1 LKVRIGSPISHFQ
14 IFIVSSNRR
23 NENLVLPNVFIQLY
37 LSKHDTSFILNGK
50 EWGVRRT
57 ERERERVRGGV
68 WVRKGCGVGHK
79 LDPLAKYLWGSKEGI
94 IQEFIKM
101 NIKLIPRILSVNFSR
116 RCLLFIQATI

>member
-1 LKVRIGSPISHFQ
+1 MKVRIGSPISHFQ

-57 ERERERVRGGV
+57 ERERERVRGRV
-68 WVRKGCGVGHK
+68 WVRKGCGVGYK
-79 LDPLAKYLWGSKEGI
+79 LSHWPSIYGDLEKGKS
-94 IQEFIKM
+94 
-101 NIKLIPRILSVNFSR
+101 NSLSR
-116 RCLLFIQATI
+116 